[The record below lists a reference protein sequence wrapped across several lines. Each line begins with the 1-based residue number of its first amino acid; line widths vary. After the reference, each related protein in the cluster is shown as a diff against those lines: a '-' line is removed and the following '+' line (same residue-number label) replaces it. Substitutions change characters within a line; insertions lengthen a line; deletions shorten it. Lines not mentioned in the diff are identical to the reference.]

1 MAIKEAAGG
10 SLAKAVGQ
18 RVAGEQPG
26 RPRAMAGATVA
37 GVAMAVIV
45 YRILRSAEDDD

>member
-1 MAIKEAAGG
+1 
-10 SLAKAVGQ
+10 
-18 RVAGEQPG
+18 
-26 RPRAMAGATVA
+26 MAGATVA